1 MPSGPVD
8 LGATAMSNGG
18 GATLR
23 LGRHAP
29 IVLVLALLVALAG
42 GTAVGAAPAAP
53 DAALAAKARALQA
66 RLDAQNAE
74 VERLAERLNATDDR
88 RHRLQQRLARLQARQ
103 HAAQR
108 ELDTAQRQLDEQ
120 VRATYMN
127 GPQWLLGE
135 LVGGANP
142 PDAMR
147 RIPMEKAALEARAA
161 VVTQVRIRKAEVDG
175 LNERLAT
182 DLAEADLVHRRQ
194 AEERRQ
200 VQRMATQLQA
210 TLDRIDQQLAGYL
223 EAEQVRS
230 EAARRAAWSGYVSGV
245 GSVQSWLQAGPV
257 ARAAARWAL
266 AQLGDPYQWGATG
279 PDTFDC
285 SGLTSSAYRAAGV
298 SIPRV
303 SRAQWGAGP
312 HVQLDRL
319 LPGDL
324 VFFADNPLDPATI
337 HHVGMYIG
345 NGLMVH
351 APHTGDVVRVASVWR
366 EGYVGATRIVPGVVT
381 PGLPG
386 PPPTAPPPTS
396 PTPPTPP
403 PMTTSPP
410 TTAKPA
416 PAPPTTRP
424 PTSTSKATTTTRA
437 ATTTTAPPTTAA
449 AATTTEAPTTTT
461 EPPTTTG
468 APPTTTAEAPTASE
482 PPTSTT
488 GAVGEATTT
497 TQAATTTTTA
507 AASDEPT
514 ISTTPPGS

>member
-1 MPSGPVD
+1 
-8 LGATAMSNGG
+8 MSDGG
-18 GATLR
+18 GASLR

-29 IVLVLALLVALAG
+29 ISLVLALLVALAG
-42 GTAVGAAPAAP
+42 GTAVAAAPAAP
-53 DAALAAKARALQA
+53 DADLAAKAKSLQA
-66 RLDAQNAE
+66 KLEAQNAE

-88 RHRLQQRLARLQARQ
+88 RHRLQQRLARLHARQ
-103 HAAQR
+103 QAAQR
-108 ELDTAQRQLDEQ
+108 ELDTAQQRLDEQ

-142 PDAMR
+142 TDALR
-147 RIPMEKAALEARAA
+147 RIPMEKAALEAQAA
-161 VVTQVRIRKAEVDG
+161 VVTQVRIRKAEVDS

-200 VQRMATQLQA
+200 VQRLVTQLQA

-223 EAEQVRS
+223 EAEQARS
-230 EAARRAAWSGYVSGV
+230 EAARRAAWSGYMSGV

-257 ARAAARWAL
+257 ARAAVRWAL
-266 AQLGDPYQWGATG
+266 AQLGDPYRWGAAG

-312 HVQLDRL
+312 HVQLANL

-324 VFFADNPLDPATI
+324 IFYADNPSDPGTI
-337 HHVGMYIG
+337 HHVGIYIG
-345 NGLMVH
+345 NGLIVH
-351 APHTGDVVRVASVWR
+351 APHTGDVVRVASIWR
-366 EGYVGATRIVPGVVT
+366 EGYAGATRIVPGVIT

-396 PTPPTPP
+396 PTPPPPP

-410 TTAKPA
+410 TTK

-437 ATTTTAPPTTAA
+437 ATTTTG
-449 AATTTEAPTTTT
+449 ATTTT
-461 EPPTTTG
+461 
-468 APPTTTAEAPTASE
+468 APPTTTTAPPTTSAAE
-482 PPTSTT
+482 PPST
-488 GAVGEATTT
+488 EATTT
-497 TQAATTTTTA
+497 TAPPAT
-507 AASDEPT
+507 S
-514 ISTTPPGS
+514 

>member
-1 MPSGPVD
+1 
-8 LGATAMSNGG
+8 MSNGG

-29 IVLVLALLVALAG
+29 IALVLALLVAVAG

-108 ELDTAQRQLDEQ
+108 ELEEAQHRLDEQ

-135 LVGGANP
+135 LLGGANP

-147 RIPMEKAALEARAA
+147 RIPMEKAALEAQAA
-161 VVTQVRIRKAEVDG
+161 VITQVRIRKAEVDN
-175 LNERLAT
+175 LNERVAT
-182 DLAEADLVHRRQ
+182 DLAEADLVHRHQ

-200 VQRMATQLQA
+200 VQRLVAQLQT
-210 TLDRIDQQLAGYL
+210 TLDKIDQQLAGYL
-223 EAEQVRS
+223 DAEQARS
-230 EAARRAAWSGYVSGV
+230 EAARRAAWSGYMSGV

-257 ARAAARWAL
+257 ARAAVRWAL
-266 AQLGDPYQWGATG
+266 AQLGDPYRWGATG

-312 HVQLDRL
+312 HVQLANL

-324 VFFADNPLDPATI
+324 VFYADNPTDPATI

-351 APHTGDVVRVASVWR
+351 APHTGDVVRVASIWR
-366 EGYVGATRIVPGVVT
+366 ESYAGATRIVPGVIT

-410 TTAKPA
+410 TTAKPS

-437 ATTTTAPPTTAA
+437 ATTTTGATTTTAPPTTAA
-449 AATTTEAPTTTT
+449 AATTTEAPTTT
-461 EPPTTTG
+461 
-468 APPTTTAEAPTASE
+468 APPTTAAAEPPASE
-482 PPTSTT
+482 P
-488 GAVGEATTT
+488 
-497 TQAATTTTTA
+497 TTTTA
-507 AASDEPT
+507 PPPT
-514 ISTTPPGS
+514 S

>member
-1 MPSGPVD
+1 
-8 LGATAMSNGG
+8 MSKGG
-18 GATLR
+18 GATVR

-29 IVLVLALLVALAG
+29 IALVLALLVALAG

-88 RHRLQQRLARLQARQ
+88 RHRLQQRLARLRARQ
-103 HAAQR
+103 QSAQR
-108 ELDTAQRQLDEQ
+108 ELEEAQRRLDEQ

-135 LVGGANP
+135 LVGGTNP

-147 RIPMEKAALEARAA
+147 RIPMEKAALEAQAA
-161 VVTQVRIRKAEVDG
+161 VVTQVRISKAEVDD
-175 LNERLAT
+175 LNERVAT

-200 VQRMATQLQA
+200 VQRLVAQLQA

-223 EAEQVRS
+223 DAEQARS
-230 EAARRAAWSGYVSGV
+230 EAARRAAWSGYMSGV

-257 ARAAARWAL
+257 ARAAVRWAL
-266 AQLGDPYQWGATG
+266 AQLGDPYRWGATG

-312 HVQLDRL
+312 HVQLANL

-324 VFFADNPLDPATI
+324 VFYADNPADPSTI

-351 APHTGDVVRVASVWR
+351 APHTGDVVRVASIWR
-366 EGYVGATRIVPGVVT
+366 ESYAGATRIVPGVIT

-396 PTPPTPP
+396 PTPPPP

-410 TTAKPA
+410 PTAKPA

-424 PTSTSKATTTTRA
+424 TTSTSKATTTTRPA
-437 ATTTTAPPTTAA
+437 TTTTGATTTTAPPTTAA
-449 AATTTEAPTTTT
+449 AAATTTEAPTTT
-461 EPPTTTG
+461 
-468 APPTTTAEAPTASE
+468 APPTTSAAE
-482 PPTSTT
+482 PPGT
-488 GAVGEATTT
+488 EPTTT
-497 TQAATTTTTA
+497 
-507 AASDEPT
+507 S
-514 ISTTPPGS
+514 

>member
-1 MPSGPVD
+1 
-8 LGATAMSNGG
+8 MSKGG
-18 GATLR
+18 GATVR

-29 IVLVLALLVALAG
+29 IALVLALLVALAG

-88 RHRLQQRLARLQARQ
+88 RHRLQQRLARLRARQ
-103 HAAQR
+103 QSAQR
-108 ELDTAQRQLDEQ
+108 ELEEAQRRLDEQ

-135 LVGGANP
+135 LVGGTNP

-147 RIPMEKAALEARAA
+147 RIPMEKAALEAQAA
-161 VVTQVRIRKAEVDG
+161 VVTQVRISKAEVDD
-175 LNERLAT
+175 LNERVAT

-200 VQRMATQLQA
+200 VQRLVAQLQA

-223 EAEQVRS
+223 DAEQARS
-230 EAARRAAWSGYVSGV
+230 EAARRAAWSGYMSGV

-257 ARAAARWAL
+257 ARAAVRWAL
-266 AQLGDPYQWGATG
+266 AQLGDPYRWGATG

-312 HVQLDRL
+312 HVQLANL

-324 VFFADNPLDPATI
+324 VFYADNPADPSTI

-351 APHTGDVVRVASVWR
+351 APHTGDVVRVASIWR
-366 EGYVGATRIVPGVVT
+366 ESYAGATRIVPGVIT

-396 PTPPTPP
+396 PTPPPPP

-410 TTAKPA
+410 PTAKPA

-424 PTSTSKATTTTRA
+424 TTSTSKATTTTRP
-437 ATTTTAPPTTAA
+437 ATTTTTGATTTPPTTAA
-449 AATTTEAPTTTT
+449 AATTTEAPTTT
-461 EPPTTTG
+461 
-468 APPTTTAEAPTASE
+468 APPTTSAAE
-482 PPTSTT
+482 PPGT
-488 GAVGEATTT
+488 EPTTT
-497 TQAATTTTTA
+497 
-507 AASDEPT
+507 S
-514 ISTTPPGS
+514 

>member
-1 MPSGPVD
+1 
-8 LGATAMSNGG
+8 MSKGG
-18 GATLR
+18 GATVR

-29 IVLVLALLVALAG
+29 IALVLALLVALAG

-88 RHRLQQRLARLQARQ
+88 RHRLQQRLARLRARQ
-103 HAAQR
+103 QSAQR
-108 ELDTAQRQLDEQ
+108 ELEEAQRRLDEQ

-135 LVGGANP
+135 LVGGTNP

-147 RIPMEKAALEARAA
+147 RIPMEKAALEAQAA
-161 VVTQVRIRKAEVDG
+161 VVTQVRISKAEVDD
-175 LNERLAT
+175 LNERVAT

-200 VQRMATQLQA
+200 VQRLVAQLQA

-223 EAEQVRS
+223 DAEQARS
-230 EAARRAAWSGYVSGV
+230 EAARRAAWSGYMSGV

-257 ARAAARWAL
+257 ARAAVRWAL
-266 AQLGDPYQWGATG
+266 AQLGDPYRWGATG

-312 HVQLDRL
+312 HVQLANL

-324 VFFADNPLDPATI
+324 VFYADNPADPSTI

-351 APHTGDVVRVASVWR
+351 APHTGDVVRVASIWR
-366 EGYVGATRIVPGVVT
+366 ESYAGATRIVPGVIT

-396 PTPPTPP
+396 PTPPPPPP

-410 TTAKPA
+410 PTAKPA

-424 PTSTSKATTTTRA
+424 TTSTSKATTTTRPA
-437 ATTTTAPPTTAA
+437 TTTTGATTTTAPPTTAA
-449 AATTTEAPTTTT
+449 AAATTTEAPTTT
-461 EPPTTTG
+461 
-468 APPTTTAEAPTASE
+468 APPTTSAAE
-482 PPTSTT
+482 PPGT
-488 GAVGEATTT
+488 EP
-497 TQAATTTTTA
+497 TTTTA
-507 AASDEPT
+507 
-514 ISTTPPGS
+514 PPATS

>member
-1 MPSGPVD
+1 
-8 LGATAMSNGG
+8 MSKGG
-18 GATLR
+18 GATVR

-29 IVLVLALLVALAG
+29 IALVLALLVALAG

-88 RHRLQQRLARLQARQ
+88 RHRLQQRLARLRARQ
-103 HAAQR
+103 QSAQR
-108 ELDTAQRQLDEQ
+108 ELEEAQRRLDEQ

-135 LVGGANP
+135 LVGGTNP

-147 RIPMEKAALEARAA
+147 RIPMEKAALEAQAA
-161 VVTQVRIRKAEVDG
+161 VVTQVRISKAEVDD
-175 LNERLAT
+175 LNERVAT

-200 VQRMATQLQA
+200 VQRLVAQLQA

-223 EAEQVRS
+223 DAEQARS
-230 EAARRAAWSGYVSGV
+230 EAARRAAWSGYMSGV

-257 ARAAARWAL
+257 ARAAVRWAL
-266 AQLGDPYQWGATG
+266 AQLGDPYRWGATG

-312 HVQLDRL
+312 HVQLANL

-324 VFFADNPLDPATI
+324 VFYADNPADPSTI

-351 APHTGDVVRVASVWR
+351 APHTGDVVRVASIWR
-366 EGYVGATRIVPGVVT
+366 ESYAGATRIVPGVIT

-396 PTPPTPP
+396 PTPPPP

-410 TTAKPA
+410 TTKPA

-424 PTSTSKATTTTRA
+424 TTSTSKATTTTRPA
-437 ATTTTAPPTTAA
+437 TTTTGATTTTAPPTTAA
-449 AATTTEAPTTTT
+449 AAATTTEAPTTT
-461 EPPTTTG
+461 
-468 APPTTTAEAPTASE
+468 APPTTSAAE
-482 PPTSTT
+482 PPGT
-488 GAVGEATTT
+488 EPTTT
-497 TQAATTTTTA
+497 
-507 AASDEPT
+507 S
-514 ISTTPPGS
+514 